1 MATSITNLFEYATR
15 NKLRFASVRGELTT
29 EQLWDVPLRSS
40 DNFNLNAVAKNANKA
55 VEAANEENFVETSRT
70 PAHVRVE
77 TALEVVKHVIE
88 VKLADEAAAKRRAE
102 NRIKREKLL
111 IALAEKQD
119 GKLSEMSERELKKQ
133 IADLEKL
140 EE

>member
-1 MATSITNLFEYATR
+1 MTTNITNIFEYATR
-15 NKLRFASVRGELTT
+15 SKLRFASSKGDLTT

-40 DNFNLNAVAKNANKA
+40 DGFNLNAVAKAANEA
-55 VEAANEENFVETSRT
+55 VKAANEENFVETART
-70 PAHVRVE
+70 PAHTRIE
-77 TALEVVKHVIE
+77 TALDVIKHIIE
-88 VKLADEAAAKRRAE
+88 AKLADEAAAKRRAE

-111 IALAEKQD
+111 TALAEKQD

-133 IADLEKL
+133 IAEL